1 MDECEV
7 KLTDGSI
14 VKLRKPNAGVRNKC
28 AQNAFLVSKDDKGVP
43 FGYVNEAKLLGDL
56 LPYCVKEHPWSPS
69 PVRQALDN
77 LSIEDYDK
85 IGKALTDMMIGTDK
99 GDVLGKSVSP

>member
-1 MDECEV
+1 MEECEV

-14 VKLRKPNAGVRNKC
+14 VKLRMPNAGVRNKC
-28 AQNAFLVSKDDKGVP
+28 AQGAFIVQKDAEGKP
-43 FGYVNEAKLLGDL
+43 FGYVNEAKMLADL

-85 IGKALTDMMIGTDK
+85 IGQALTTFIIGKDK